1 MKKLLVSSVII
12 LLCLS
17 TANAKVYETL
27 VLSDGFKLQG
37 YIMERI
43 PGESMTMDVES
54 IIGSIDKSYI
64 ESSQDVVKNNDD
76 RMMTITLS
84 DEGIEAL
91 GGDADLRPIE
101 NNYVFNSVL
110 GPVEVLRKGQK
121 YQYKYAP
128 KDGCGV
134 YVVDEGIIEAIE
146 TTPRDKDASRGIV
159 DVVETRDGSTYSGQ
173 IIKNTLGQE
182 LLMND
187 DEGIPMDPISIDDVV
202 SMRVI
207 GLDEEEDILK
217 QAEYLD
223 VILSEDFGE
232 PLEGVIVA
240 KVYEE
245 DSNNDHV
252 VIYTLSGEEETV
264 QTNSI
269 TKFGREKN
277 KDFKAGKKYTVNSGE
292 VWVCGNKAKRYD
304 GRFERNK
311 GSYGIV
317 NAVAKKEAIEIKYSD
332 LDDGEII
339 VENKNEN
346 RYSNPSLIKMNVNK
360 LAVPGASK
368 NIYTFNDSEL
378 MNSRSNVV
386 EMGRPNSKNVVRTV
400 FKVKEPAVNTSDLYI
415 LFYKSENEDL
425 VYIIRIKA

>member
-1 MKKLLVSSVII
+1 MKKLLVSSAII

-64 ESSQDVVKNNDD
+64 EDYQDVVKNNVP
-76 RMMTITLS
+76 MMTITLN

-91 GGDADLRPIE
+91 GGDADMKPVD

-223 VILSEDFGE
+223 VIESEDFGE
-232 PLEGVIVA
+232 SLEGVIVA
-240 KVYEE
+240 KVYED

-252 VIYTLSGEEETV
+252 VIYTLSGDEETV

-346 RYSNPSLIKMNVNK
+346 RYSNPSLIRMNESKVS
-360 LAVPGASK
+360 APGASK
-368 NIYTFNDSEL
+368 SIYTFNDSEL

-400 FKVKEPAVNTSDLYI
+400 FKVKEPAVNTSVLYI

-425 VYIIRIKA
+425 IYIIKIKA

>member
-1 MKKLLVSSVII
+1 MKKLLVSSAII

-64 ESSQDVVKNNDD
+64 EDYQDVVKNNVS
-76 RMMTITLS
+76 MMTITLN

-91 GGDADLRPIE
+91 GGDADMRPIE
-101 NNYVFNSVL
+101 NNYIFNSVL

-146 TTPRDKDASRGIV
+146 TTPRDKEAARGIV

-173 IIKNTLGQE
+173 IIKNSLGQE

-339 VENKNEN
+339 VENKSEN
-346 RYSNPSLIKMNVNK
+346 RYSNPSLIRMNESKV
-360 LAVPGASK
+360 AAPGASK
-368 NIYTFNDSEL
+368 NIYTFNDTEL